1 HSFPTRRSS
10 DSPSLSSRPSSAE
23 YLVGGIIRH
32 KIPALLI
39 LAMIVAGGIATSVY
53 LRSRSGA
60 GTPIKAMAVMP
71 FTNEGGNAGLEYLSD
86 GMTETLINTL
96 SQLPDLSVKARS

>member
-1 HSFPTRRSS
+1 
-10 DSPSLSSRPSSAE
+10 
-23 YLVGGIIRH
+23 
-32 KIPALLI
+32 
-39 LAMIVAGGIATSVY
+39 MIVAGGIATSLY

-71 FTNEGGNAGLEYLSD
+71 FTNEGGNADLEYVSD

-96 SQLPDLSVKARS
+96 SQLPDLSVKARSSVFATKAKTSILRQLVMN